1 MGGSNARNWWLVASA
16 VVAVA
21 AACGPAAAKP
31 LPEGEFMNGPQAP
44 LPSEPDTSRL
54 TVSGSAQVL
63 VPADR
68 VRLRFAV
75 ETQAPTAE
83 EAAAQNA
90 RTMNAVLERVRSEVG
105 PEARVETS
113 GYGLSPRYRPAPER
127 DQAPE
132 IVGYQAR
139 NAVVVVLA
147 DVDAAGP
154 VVDAALEAGAN
165 RVTELS
171 FFASDTEEARLEA
184 RREATAGARREAEVI
199 AESLGMTLGP
209 PVTVQARGG
218 NRPRPAPMRAE
229 AMVAMDTPIEA
240 GSDYAS
246 ATVTITYR
254 LVGGGS

>member
-1 MGGSNARNWWLVASA
+1 
-16 VVAVA
+16 
-21 AACGPAAAKP
+21 
-31 LPEGEFMNGPQAP
+31 MNGPQAP

-105 PEARVETS
+105 PEDRVETS

-154 VVDAALEAGAN
+154 VLDAALEAGAN

-171 FFASDTEEARLEA
+171 FFASDTEEARIEA
-184 RREATAGARREAEVI
+184 DREAGLVDVEDPVRLAFLATTMTAGVLTFK
-199 AESLGMTLGP
+199 SLTGP
-209 PVTVQARGG
+209 TYPLQY
-218 NRPRPAPMRAE
+218 
-229 AMVAMDTPIEA
+229 
-240 GSDYAS
+240 SDEE
-246 ATVTITYR
+246 
-254 LVGGGS
+254 LVDDIVDMLQTHFGIPT